1 MAEAQGRSG
10 SHEIGSEENATA
22 EAAGGEPPADAE
34 GAENSQQ
41 VLYASQPVSEPE
53 IPSYIGRY
61 KVICRLGSGGMAD
74 VYLCRQS
81 GMGGFDR
88 QVVIKQIRH
97 DLRDREDVIFM
108 FLDEARIIAQVNH
121 PNVVQIYD
129 IDEQD
134 GLPYLVM
141 EWVRGLSLHS
151 LMRRMES
158 RGQQFPVDL
167 VAAVGAQVCAG
178 LQAAHEMRDA
188 GGAPQNVVHRD
199 ISPSNLLL
207 SVDGVVKIIDFGV
220 ARAKGRLSVT
230 SAGKMKGRIGYIAP
244 EALTDQT
251 LDRRADLFALGVVL
265 YELCSGKPLYDRDS
279 DADGLAAVLMNKVP
293 SVNTVRP
300 DVPPGLSQILSRV
313 LEIDRKLRPATA
325 AELGTAL
332 FSMAMQTG
340 RFVSAH
346 QVAEWLDPQ
355 LPRELRAQGRSLTP
369 APSRLA
375 PESTQQQPSPFSTT
389 QMAAPPAS
397 SVSPLS
403 SQATNF
409 QMAQPQ
415 LAAALAPVVGEVR
428 DQLKYMAPATSEL
441 ALQVRALGPTVDEL
455 QQQVRRLRWLYWPM
469 LVLFWLMGLGL
480 ILLGVWM
487 MLHVGSH

>member
-10 SHEIGSEENATA
+10 SHELGSEENATV

-279 DADGLAAVLMNKVP
+279 DADALAAVLMNKVP

-340 RFVSAH
+340 RFVSTH

-389 QMAAPPAS
+389 QMAAPTAS

-415 LAAALAPVVGEVR
+415 LTAALAPVVGEVR